1 MRIWIRISIAILLIA
16 ALACAG
22 YSILRCVGAAARNID
37 LAAGEPDPM
46 FAEPAETV
54 TRPPELDEE
63 EPQPEH
69 PTLDDYV
76 PAEES
81 PVDKT
86 VDELIAEAK
95 NAN

>member
-1 MRIWIRISIAILLIA
+1 MRIWIRVAISVLLIA

-22 YSILRCVGAAARNID
+22 YFILRCVGAVARNIGTE
-37 LAAGEPDPM
+37 AGEPDPM

-63 EPQPEH
+63 EIQPEH

-95 NAN
+95 NAA